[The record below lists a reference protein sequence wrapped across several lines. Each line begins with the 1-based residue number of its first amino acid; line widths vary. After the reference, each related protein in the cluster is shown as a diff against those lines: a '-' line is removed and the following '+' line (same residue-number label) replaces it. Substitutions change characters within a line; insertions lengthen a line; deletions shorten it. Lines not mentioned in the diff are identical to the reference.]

1 MSIYEINNYLQKL
14 FDLPRSIT
22 GEGNRKTLNFLQE
35 IIPLEIFEVPSG
47 KKVFDWTIPPEWS
60 VKEAWIESEDGHR
73 FVDYENSNLHLVG
86 YSSNVSD
93 ILLSWKDLKPHLYY
107 HSKIENAIPY
117 RTSYYAD
124 NWGFCVDHTTYNQI
138 KQNKSLFR
146 VRIDAEKKQGS
157 LTYGE
162 YFIKGS
168 LSKEILI
175 SCYIC
180 HPSMANDSLSGILTT
195 AFLARE
201 LSKRK
206 DLQHSYRFVFVP
218 ETIGAIAYCA
228 INTEIVKNIKRGLVI
243 TTCGGPGDFGYK
255 QSWDNNDSI
264 NMMMEDVFND
274 KKISFIT
281 YPFDVLGS
289 DERQY
294 SSIGFR
300 INCITLTKDKYYE
313 YDYYHTSLD
322 DLSFVSAESIN
333 QSIELYTHL
342 IDILDCDLIF
352 RSLEP
357 NCEIML
363 SKHNL
368 YPKVG
373 GALSPQ
379 TSGKSLIEVRMWL
392 LFLCDGSQGL
402 YEISKKTGI
411 NVKSLLNHALELQ
424 NKKLLEVVKK

>member
-1 MSIYEINNYLQKL
+1 MIINEINNYLDKL

-35 IIPLEIFEVPSG
+35 IIPLDVFELPSG

-60 VKEAWIESEDGHR
+60 VKEAWIESEDGQR
-73 FVDYENSNLHLVG
+73 FVDYDDSNLHLVG
-86 YSSNVSD
+86 YSSKVLD
-93 ILLSWKDLKPHLYY
+93 ALLSWNELENHL
-107 HSKIENAIPY
+107 HFHPTIENAIPY
-117 RTSYYAD
+117 RTSYYTD
-124 NWGFCVDHTTYNQI
+124 NWGFCVDHKTYNQMQ
-138 KQNKSLFR
+138 QNKSLFR
-146 VRIDAEKKQGS
+146 VRIDAEKKPGS

-162 YFIKGS
+162 YYIKGS
-168 LSKEILI
+168 QSKEILI

-180 HPSMANDSLSGILTT
+180 HPSMANDSLSGILAT

-201 LSKRK
+201 LTKRK
-206 DLQHSYRFVFVP
+206 DLQHSYRFIFVP

-228 INTEIVKNIKRGLVI
+228 INTEIVKNINRGLVI

-255 QSWDNNDSI
+255 QSWEKNDSI
-264 NMMMEDVFND
+264 NMMMEDVFNNNN
-274 KKISFIT
+274 ISFIT

-289 DERQY
+289 DERQF

-333 QSIELYTHL
+333 QSIELYTEL
-342 IDILDCDLIF
+342 INILDCDLTF
-352 RSLEP
+352 RSLVP
-357 NCEIML
+357 NCEVML

-379 TSGKSLIEVRMWL
+379 TSGKSEIEERMWL

-411 NVKSLLNHALELQ
+411 NVKSLLNHALELKS
-424 NKKLLEVVKK
+424 KKLLEVVKK